1 MSTDSG
7 SSGLLHQRGIWAIF
21 LVGFMGAGKTTI
33 GLALAKLL
41 GWRFVDLDDEIEAHA
56 GRSIAEI
63 FQGEGEA
70 EFRRMEL
77 AVLKRMIEAQE
88 IRESVVALGGGAFVQ
103 PGIRKLIGKTG
114 QITVFLDAPVSEL
127 LKRCRESDIERPL
140 AGDETGFRHLYEQ
153 RRAAYLDSDIRVSTL
168 RHGPAK
174 TAKTVLAKVKLARA
188 SKSPKQ
194 GAVR

>member
-1 MSTDSG
+1 
-7 SSGLLHQRGIWAIF
+7 
-21 LVGFMGAGKTTI
+21 
-33 GLALAKLL
+33 
-41 GWRFVDLDDEIEAHA
+41 
-56 GRSIAEI
+56 
-63 FQGEGEA
+63 
-70 EFRRMEL
+70 
-77 AVLKRMIEAQE
+77 MIEAQD

-103 PGIRKLIGKTG
+103 PGIRKLVGKTG

-140 AGDETGFRHLYEQ
+140 AGDETRFRDLYEQ
-153 RRAAYLDSDIRVSTL
+153 RRAAYLECDIRVSTL

-174 TAKTVLAKVKLARA
+174 TAKTVLAKVKVARA